1 MRRIVVLALLLGGMQ
16 LIKPLGAPGFGS
28 QSLLAFGFLILGAYA
43 AGELAVSV
51 GIPKLVGYLL
61 SGIVFGPWA
70 LNTVAADSVVAL
82 TPISTLAIA
91 LIAFLAGAELR
102 IDEVRSRGRTIL
114 RILASEL
121 TVTLIAITI
130 LLVALGSRVPFLSG
144 GTKTEV
150 FAFSLLFASIA
161 VVHSPAVAMAL
172 LTETGARGPVARTS
186 LGVVLLSDVVIVL
199 LLTVTLSIVRAI
211 VPPQGANI
219 PTLTLAAIVWEIGGA
234 ALVGT
239 ALGVLVTLYLRV
251 VRRELFL
258 FAIIVAFFGSE
269 VAKLT
274 HVEPLL
280 TLIVAGFVAENTSAP
295 EHGSALRHSMERA
308 AAPVFVV
315 FFALAGAQIVL
326 PDLARLW
333 PLVLPLVVVRGAAI
347 WSGARLGARWAGLD
361 DAEGEQVRRH
371 LWTSLIPQAGV
382 AIGLAA
388 AVANTYPVRGG
399 QIRTLFLALV
409 AINQALGPILFRRAL
424 KRSGEIPASSN
435 QPVSLSVDPA
445 ASGNERAV

>member
-1 MRRIVVLALLLGGMQ
+1 MRRIIVLALLLAGMH

-43 AGELAVSV
+43 AGELAESIGV
-51 GIPKLVGYLL
+51 PKLVGYLL
-61 SGIVFGPWA
+61 SGVIFGPWA
-70 LNTVAADSVVAL
+70 LNTVAGDSVVAL

-102 IDEVRSRGRTIL
+102 VEELRSRGRTIL
-114 RILASEL
+114 RILASEVAL
-121 TVTLIAITI
+121 TLVAITI
-130 LLVALGSRVPFLSG
+130 VLVLLRSRIPFLAG
-144 GTKTEV
+144 GSAVEV
-150 FAFSLLFASIA
+150 FAFSLLFASIG

-199 LLTVTLSIVRAI
+199 LLTATLSIARVI
-211 VPPQGANI
+211 VPPHGANI
-219 PTLTLAAIVWEIGGA
+219 PSLTLAGIVWEIGGA
-234 ALVGT
+234 ALVGS
-239 ALGVLVTLYLRV
+239 ALGALVALYLRV

-258 FAIIVAFFGSE
+258 FAIIIAFFGSE
-269 VAKLT
+269 VARLT

-280 TLIVAGFVAENTSAP
+280 TLIVAGFVAENISP
-295 EHGSALRHSMERA
+295 REHGAALRHSMERA

-333 PLVLPLVVVRGAAI
+333 LLVLPLAIVRAIAI
-347 WSGARLGARWAGLD
+347 WGGSRLGARWAGLH
-361 DAEGEQVRRH
+361 GEDGESVRRH

-388 AVANTYPVRGG
+388 AVAETYPLRGG

-409 AINQALGPILFRRAL
+409 AVNQALGPILFRRAL
-424 KRSGEIPASSN
+424 QQSGEIPARRTH
-435 QPVSLSVDPA
+435 PAGLDAESVA
-445 ASGNERAV
+445 QH